1 MTRPTIARGSQK
13 IGEEDI
19 KQLEVHLFCR
29 PGKHHFFFISKGKH
43 YMLSSKF
50 KIEKYKETNV
60 QMNFVEVPERGW
72 KIEKPMVDRDI
83 EWREIADE
91 VHDGSENF
99 DKQRSVFRSFKLD
112 TPALL
117 EKMFYN
123 DLKLTKIPNKIKDKD
138 QLEKVKHALLELYPT
153 IKNMFLALSVEGQY
167 PAINKQDFDIWALNC
182 RFQDRPNVDE
192 AKVNL

>member
-1 MTRPTIARGSQK
+1 
-13 IGEEDI
+13 
-19 KQLEVHLFCR
+19 
-29 PGKHHFFFISKGKH
+29 
-43 YMLSSKF
+43 MLSSKF

-138 QLEKVKHALLELYPT
+138 
-153 IKNMFLALSVEGQY
+153 
-167 PAINKQDFDIWALNC
+167 
-182 RFQDRPNVDE
+182 
-192 AKVNL
+192 